1 MELYHQQKEF
11 AALIRQHQALIYKV
25 CHIYCKNEADKQDL
39 FQEIVYQVWKSFS
52 SFRGEAKFTTW
63 LYRIALNTAMTY
75 ARKNRSFSRTTYV
88 DSWPIQPI
96 DEDKSSAIKEQADQL
111 SRAIAQ
117 LSEVEKSIVML
128 YLEEKTYEEM
138 EEILGINQNNLRVK
152 MNRIKE
158 KLKKITQIQAH

>member
-1 MELYHQQKEF
+1 MELYTQQKEF
-11 AALIRQHQALIYKV
+11 ASLIEQHQALIYKV
-25 CHIYCKNEADKQDL
+25 CHVYCKNEADRQDL
-39 FQEIVYQVWKSFS
+39 FQEIVYQVWKSFA

-63 LYRIALNTAMTY
+63 LYRIALNTAITY
-75 ARKNRSFSRTTYV
+75 ARKNRSSSLTTYV
-88 DSWPIQPI
+88 DNWPVQPI
-96 DEDKSSAIKEQADQL
+96 HEDKASVLKEQADQL